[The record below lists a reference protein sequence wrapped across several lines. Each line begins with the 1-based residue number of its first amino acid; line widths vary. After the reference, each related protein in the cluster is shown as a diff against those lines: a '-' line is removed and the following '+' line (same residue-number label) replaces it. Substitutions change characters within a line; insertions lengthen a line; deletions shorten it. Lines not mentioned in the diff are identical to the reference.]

1 MGNLFL
7 NYSSRSRA
15 AGGWWCVVCFMQV
28 LVAEDLVT
36 TWARGVGFWKPSHVY
51 EEPRVHEAVL
61 VQASSGIR

>member
-1 MGNLFL
+1 M
-7 NYSSRSRA
+7 
-15 AGGWWCVVCFMQV
+15 CFIQV
-28 LVAEDLVT
+28 LVAEYLVT